1 MPFDGVSRIKRAR
14 SEREA
19 LASASS
25 LVPIG
30 NRNSKMPGPVFSVAT
45 HACGVGGDLAKI
57 EGSVCHGCY
66 AARLEKFRENVAA
79 SWDRNLELFMSA
91 IDGGAAAREAWIA
104 AAVLGIREGAR
115 LRDAYMRWF
124 DAGDLPHGKSP
135 SGEARGPVA
144 LAMICE
150 VSRRTPEIAHWLPT
164 REAKAVRAYLATGAR
179 IPANL
184 ALRLSAPMIDQRPVT
199 LTAAEREAGILT
211 STVHRKPSEARAR
224 AAGEVC
230 EADTRGQKC
239 GPCRACWDRGTANVS
254 YRYH

>member
-1 MPFDGVSRIKRAR
+1 MPFDGAARISRTKA
-14 SEREA
+14 ERDA
-19 LASASS
+19 LQSASA

-30 NRNSKMPGPVFSVAT
+30 SRNSKMPGPVFSVAT
-45 HACGVGGDLAKI
+45 HACGVGGALAAV

-66 AARLEKFRENVAA
+66 AARLEAFRANVAA
-79 SWDRNLELFMSA
+79 SWERNRALFVGA
-91 IDGGAAAREAWIA
+91 IDGDAAAREAWIA

-115 LRDAYMRWF
+115 LREPYMRWF
-124 DAGDLPHGKSP
+124 DAGDLPHGATSN
-135 SGEARGPVA
+135 GEARGPVA

-150 VSRRTPEIAHWLPT
+150 VARRTPEIAHWLPT
-164 REAKAVRAYLATGAR
+164 REAKSVRAYLATGAR

-211 STVHRKPSEARAR
+211 STVHRKPAEDRAR
-224 AAGEVC
+224 AAGEIC